1 MGTAKYVMIA
11 CLAVEGAPVA
21 ADDHAPTS
29 LRMREPPPGAH
40 EPTGLPLRRVAAAP
54 DPAPAPNA
62 APPTA
67 PSNDDSAASSD
78 DGKTEVIAVTGST
91 IEYKLFTGRAPVSV
105 VTRADLAASG
115 RGTLGE
121 ILQALPAQANA
132 SNAQDNAA
140 GDGTTRVN
148 LRSLGVA
155 RTLVL
160 LNGRRLVNGGP
171 GADAAVD
178 INAIPV
184 AAIERVEVLKD
195 GASAIYGADAVG
207 GVVNLITRPQFD
219 GADVSLLTSTSLRG
233 DGAEHDASFVLG
245 FTSSSKHTYLVVSGS
260 HQGHAPV
267 FANDRPFSRFQDS
280 YDFVSKTA
288 RHTTSLA
295 LPGGRLDATSL
306 GPGGVHP
313 PGCASNICTPVGDG
327 TWRDVAPNDGY
338 NEAAQSYLYT
348 PSTRYSLLATGG
360 NQLTDHA
367 GFFLEVMY
375 QHRSSDRELPPVG
388 FVADTPI
395 SKDSIYNPLGS
406 DILDYRRRMTEL
418 GPRQHSET
426 TTVSRLVL
434 GVTGSVPAAP
444 GPLSD
449 WTYELSYNYG
459 TTEAASKTTGQMFRS
474 KLADALGP
482 SMLDANGVPIC
493 VRVPGDPSTKIIYKI
508 GKPPPPGKPDDMT
521 FTEVPCVPLNLLAPA
536 GAIPPGQLREP
547 TFNQSITF
555 DDAGHG
561 SDTTRVF
568 LATAG
573 GRLAELPHHGS
584 ISLSLGGDARY
595 EVGIHAPPSAA
606 SPLGGYTTDVGARY
620 TEGRF
625 HLFEGFGEMSI
636 VPLSGHDIAQW
647 VELDLGARALQY
659 NRFGSSM
666 TYKVG
671 GLFRT
676 VHGIAARATYA
687 TAFRAP
693 SVFELFGGRT
703 ERLPAAEDPCDTKPP
718 SVGDGSKTLDP
729 DVQARCSA
737 QGVPIGSRFT
747 TNQQISSVG
756 GNPDLRAES
765 ATTTTIGIVVE
776 PPQLKGIA
784 LSADYWRIDIAT
796 AIEALSAQ
804 TILANCYDR
813 GEDEFCNRI
822 LRDPQTHR
830 IFSIDQS
837 LQNVNRTTTSGV
849 DIAVW
854 YDARLFD
861 LGRIHSGLEAQYLLR
876 YDLETAGQVIHGVG
890 FYDLGVN
897 PRLKANLSSRW
908 MDPSGP
914 SAGFVLRFIGGYREC
929 AGDNCNSV
937 HNVASASRDVDRYFK
952 LDLFGGYEIPSMLGK
967 ATLQIGVNNVFDA
980 SPPIVYNAVAAN
992 SDSTAYDFLGRMV
1005 YVRMSQL
1012 F

>member
-1 MGTAKYVMIA
+1 MATAKYVMVA
-11 CLAVEGAPVA
+11 CLAAGAPVA

-29 LRMREPPPGAH
+29 LRMREPSPGAR
-40 EPTGLPLRRVAAAP
+40 EPTSLPLRRVAAGP
-54 DPAPAPNA
+54 DPAPAA
-62 APPTA
+62 DATPPTA
-67 PSNDDSAASSD
+67 PSNDDSAPPSD

-91 IEYKLFTGRAPVSV
+91 IEHKLFTGRAPVSV

-132 SNAQDNAA
+132 GNAQDNAA

-178 INAIPV
+178 LNAIPV

-219 GADVSLLTSTSLRG
+219 GADVSLLTSTSLRA

-245 FTSSSKHTYLVVSGS
+245 FTSSNKHTYLVVSGS
-260 HQGHAPV
+260 QQGHAAV
-267 FANDRPFSRFQDS
+267 FGNDRPFSRFQDS
-280 YDFVSKTA
+280 YDFASKTV
-288 RHTTSLA
+288 RQTTSLA
-295 LPGGRLDATSL
+295 LPGGRLDTTSL
-306 GPGGVHP
+306 APGAVHP
-313 PGCASNICTPVGDG
+313 PGCASSICTPVGDG
-327 TWRDVAPNDGY
+327 TWRDVAPNEGY

-360 NQLTDHA
+360 NRLTDHA
-367 GFFLEVMY
+367 GLFLEVMY

-388 FVADTPI
+388 FVADAPI
-395 SKDSIYNPLGS
+395 SKDSIYNPLGA

-418 GPRQHSET
+418 GPRQYNET

-434 GVTGSVPAAP
+434 GVTGSVPMAP
-444 GPLSD
+444 GPLST

-459 TTEAASKTTGQMFRS
+459 VTTAASKTTGQMFRS
-474 KLADALGP
+474 KLTDALGP
-482 SMLDANGVPIC
+482 SMLDADGVPIC

-508 GKPPPPGKPDDMT
+508 KKSPDPEDPSYT
-521 FTEVPCVPLNLLAPA
+521 AVPCVPLNLLAPA
-536 GAIPPGQLREP
+536 GAIPRGQLREP
-547 TFNQSITF
+547 TFDQSITY
-555 DDAGHG
+555 DDEGHG
-561 SDTTRVF
+561 SDTTRMF
-568 LATAG
+568 LVTAG

-595 EVGIHAPPSAA
+595 EVGLHSPPSAA
-606 SPLGGYTTDVGARY
+606 SPRGGYTTDVGARF

-659 NRFGSSM
+659 NRFGSRV

-676 VHGIAARATYA
+676 IHGIAARATYA

-693 SVFELFGGRT
+693 TVFELFGGRT
-703 ERLPAAEDPCDTKPP
+703 EHLPAAEDPCDTKPP

-737 QGVPIGSRFT
+737 QAVPIGSRFT
-747 TNQQISSVG
+747 TSQQFSSVG
-756 GNPDLRAES
+756 GNPDLKAET

-784 LSADYWRIDIAT
+784 LSADYWRIDIAS
-796 AIEALSAQ
+796 AIEALNAQ

-813 GEDEFCNRI
+813 GEDEFCNQI
-822 LRDPQTHR
+822 IRDPQTHR

-837 LQNVNRTTTSGV
+837 LQNVSRTTTSGV

-854 YDARLFD
+854 YDAQLLD
-861 LGRIHSGLEAQYLLR
+861 LGRIHSGLEAQYLLS
-876 YDLETAGQVIHGVG
+876 YDLETAGQVVHGVG

-908 MDPSGP
+908 MDPSGL
-914 SAGFVLRFIGGYREC
+914 SAGFLLRFIGGYREC
-929 AGDNCNSV
+929 AGDNCNSAR
-937 HNVASASRDVDRYFK
+937 NLASASRDVDRYFK
-952 LDLFGGYEIPSMLGK
+952 LDLFGGYEIPSRLGK
-967 ATLQIGVNNVFDA
+967 ATLQIGINNVLDA